1 MFNLRQE
8 SPSPLEPSKNVTR
21 IKDVSVREIL
31 QERREA
37 IERGKLKGR
46 RLFQSTTFEGESSH
60 REERSMSFCNS
71 DDESNES
78 EGVHGYCTRDEL
90 CSLSSSSSS
99 CLVGDDDNDN
109 KDNDNKVMDKLI
121 HCMATAE
128 DSASATYRNR
138 RTRYAVLL
146 GGVTVILI
154 MIAMFMCLAK
164 NLGGDDCDMILV
176 PT

>member
-1 MFNLRQE
+1 MFNLQQE
-8 SPSPLEPSKNVTR
+8 SPSPLEPLKNVTR

-46 RLFQSTTFEGESSH
+46 QLFQSTTSKGESSD
-60 REERSMSFCNS
+60 REERSMSFRNF
-71 DDESNES
+71 DDESNGS

-99 CLVGDDDNDN
+99 CLAGDDDNDN
-109 KDNDNKVMDKLI
+109 QVMDKLI
-121 HCMATAE
+121 HCMATVK
-128 DSASATYRNR
+128 DSVSATYRNR
-138 RTRYAVLL
+138 RTRYVVLL
-146 GGVTVILI
+146 GEVTVILL
-154 MIAMFMCLAK
+154 MIVMCMCLAK
-164 NLGGDDCDMILV
+164 NLGGNDCNMILV